1 MKSEKSK
8 PVGILIGNFFVSVI
22 VMGTFLTLLAVSGCD
37 EAQNMMKPAV
47 SEPAD
52 TTPPAMVGDMKK
64 PEEQGSTDAASRVPA
79 EEPKEEEQEET
90 PAEPA
95 KPTPPTDTTPPTVV
109 EVAWYGDWLM
119 TQPLTADSTVRPGDT
134 VYTVVVFSEPVR
146 HVVADDNTARPA
158 LFIVTDGKTKRYRML
173 TNKTDIQS
181 GEAQPFQRGTEDY
194 FCQYTIPADTAGSLA
209 LRVGSATADT
219 AGNRVAE
226 ASEHVAPFAVTAP
239 AVAKPIP
246 PPQLPD
252 LSRREP
258 TPLERAEEIAYNIIQ
273 LQAKPVYRD
282 YEENINMISR
292 ETGLDYVTFI
302 YDILYNEIYLDE
314 RPEEIGKEWF
324 WHDLAVEYLRLGFL
338 YPDASEEEL
347 LAHFRQSVKDGRVE
361 VAKDK
366 SLFLQKRIGN
376 RARREENRQDLLLVK
391 SAIFTRE
398 IAALKERKA
407 DPSFDIVAEWDTI
420 FREEAGL
427 TFDFVHNTLLGI
439 YLQENP
445 EDQDI
450 LETVKYDYSHLIYLY
465 LLYKKTYEGESE
477 EQILERIRGA
487 AARKGISVRLDLPLE
502 IY

>member
-8 PVGILIGNFFVSVI
+8 PIGILIGNFFVSVI
-22 VMGTFLTLLAVSGCD
+22 VMGMLLTLLAVSGCD

-52 TTPPAMVGDMKK
+52 TPPAMVGDMKK
-64 PEEQGSTDAASRVPA
+64 PEEQGNTDVASRIPA
-79 EEPKEEEQEET
+79 EEPKEEEQEKT
-90 PAEPA
+90 PAEP
-95 KPTPPTDTTPPTVV
+95 TPPADTTPPTVV
-109 EVAWYGDWLM
+109 EVAWYGDFLM

-134 VYTVVVFSEPVR
+134 VYTVVVFSEPMR
-146 HVVADDNTARPA
+146 YVVADDKSARPA

-181 GEAQPFQRGTEDY
+181 GEAQPFQRGTDDY
-194 FCQYTIPADTAGSLA
+194 FCQYTIPADTVGTIA

-252 LSRREP
+252 LTRREP
-258 TPLERAEEIAYNIIQ
+258 TPLERAEEIAHNIIH
-273 LQAKPVYRD
+273 LQTYNSVYRD

-347 LAHFRQSVKDGRVE
+347 LVHFRQSVKDGRVE
-361 VAKDK
+361 VTRDK
-366 SLFLQKRIGN
+366 SLFLQKRKEQMTYL
-376 RARREENRQDLLLVK
+376 RENIQDLHPVRF
-391 SAIFTRE
+391 AIFDRE
-398 IAALKERKA
+398 IAALKQRKA

-427 TFDFVHNTLLGI
+427 TFDFVHNTLMGI
-439 YLQENP
+439 YIQENP
-445 EDQDI
+445 GDQKI
-450 LETVKYDYSHLIYLY
+450 LDTGIYRYSFLIYRY
-465 LLYKKTYEGESE
+465 LLHKRTYQEESE
-477 EQILERIRGA
+477 EQILERIREDVAGY
-487 AARKGISVRLDLPLE
+487 GSVFIELEDPLE
-502 IY
+502 TY